1 MDTKSGLG
9 WMGGGLIAL
18 LVILIKTSPKLII
31 ALALGLNMGD
41 LLAGIFPGLHN
52 QVQQQKQERV
62 EATAQATAQATPTQ
76 FLVPTPAEDPALLMS
91 SRVFTYTTSS
101 PLSAYMDNYKKIAG
115 TLARLQ
121 ARSLRNDSVKN
132 QLPVMMVNG
141 NNSCKTSPSIGV
153 YHPTCSSIGVDFSDG
168 TNTYEKE
175 EEVIATIAHE
185 WGHHLANISGL
196 KMSWNEGEIVS
207 DCFAGLVMGYLHRN
221 ALATKEEVENAG
233 IMMIQIGNNAASGI
247 HPNSETRMSAFIGGA
262 ATVTSPGN
270 GQSKMYGMYCGSL
283 DQILDKDRLISS
295 GLTWP

>member
-62 EATAQATAQATPTQ
+62 EATAQATPTQ
-76 FLVPTPAEDPALLMS
+76 FSVPTPQEDPALLMS
-91 SRVFTYTTSS
+91 SRVFAYTTSS
-101 PLSAYMDNYKKIAG
+101 PLSTYMDNYKKVAG

-121 ARSLRNDSVKN
+121 VRSLRADSVKY
-132 QLPVMMVNG
+132 QLPIMMING
-141 NNSCKTSPSIGV
+141 NNSCKTNPSIGV
-153 YHPTCSSIGVDFSDG
+153 YHPTCGSIGVDFSDG

-175 EEVIATIAHE
+175 EEVIAVIAHE
-185 WGHHLANISGL
+185 WGHHMANISGL

-207 DCFAGLVMGYLHRN
+207 DCFAGLVMGYLHKN

-233 IMMIQIGNNAASGI
+233 IMMIQLGNNAATGI
-247 HPNSETRMSAFIGGA
+247 HPNSQTRMSAFIGGA
-262 ATVTSPGN
+262 ATATSPGN
-270 GQSKMYGMYCGSL
+270 NQSKMYGMYCGSL

-295 GLTWP
+295 RLTWP